1 MQERLAQLIQHL
13 GISSAAFAEKIG
25 IQRSSISHVISGRN
39 KPSLE
44 FMHKISLAY
53 PDISLDWLITGKGNM
68 LKSDDKKA
76 SLSSESSLEQMSM
89 GLKAENI
96 EEPGVKP
103 QLKEEKRAKKTPA
116 SGKHIKK
123 LILVY
128 DDNTFEE
135 VNPRN

>member
-53 PDISLDWLITGKGNM
+53 PDISLDWLITGNGTM
-68 LKSDDKKA
+68 HKSDVQEA
-76 SLSSESSLEQMSM
+76 ILSPQSGLEQISM
-89 GLKAENI
+89 GWKAERI
-96 EEPGVKP
+96 EEAVAKP
-103 QLKEEKRAKKTPA
+103 QLKEEERAIKTPA

-135 VNPRN
+135 INPRN

>member
-53 PDISLDWLITGKGNM
+53 PDISLDWLITGNGTM
-68 LKSDDKKA
+68 HKSDVQEA
-76 SLSSESSLEQMSM
+76 ILSPQRGLEQISM
-89 GLKAENI
+89 GWKAERI
-96 EEPGVKP
+96 EEAVAKP
-103 QLKEEKRAKKTPA
+103 QLKEEERAIKTPA

-135 VNPRN
+135 INPRN